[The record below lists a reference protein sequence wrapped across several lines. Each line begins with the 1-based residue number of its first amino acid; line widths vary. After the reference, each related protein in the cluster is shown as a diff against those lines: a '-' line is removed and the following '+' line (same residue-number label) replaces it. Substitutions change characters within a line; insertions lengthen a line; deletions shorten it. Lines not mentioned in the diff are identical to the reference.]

1 MDGVT
6 AEAAELNILDGVT
19 SSTTELNI
27 VDGDTTQA
35 TVTLAG
41 GDGVVINDNGTMK
54 QCLVSDFKTY
64 VADLTLT
71 TAAQAAITSVGTLT
85 GLTVNGD
92 VTISDGENDFNIAS
106 HDGTNGLQLGGTQ
119 ITATAAQL
127 NYVTGVT
134 SAIQTQ
140 LDTKATLASPT
151 LTGTPLAPTASDA
164 TNNTQIA
171 TTAYV
176 TTAITNTDI
185 ANATDAATAN
195 KIVKRD
201 SNGNAAFVNVTA
213 SVITTGTSGGVGA
226 DVSSLTTRVTA
237 LEDSVKSSGSAPTT
251 ATVGVVGDM
260 LFTTTYL
267 YILVST
273 SGSGGSI
280 TYNWKKVALVDL

>member
-1 MDGVT
+1 M
-6 AEAAELNILDGVT
+6 
-19 SSTTELNI
+19 
-27 VDGDTTQA
+27 
-35 TVTLAG
+35 
-41 GDGVVINDNGTMK
+41 
-54 QCLVSDFKTY
+54 
-64 VADLTLT
+64 
-71 TAAQAAITSVGTLT
+71 
-85 GLTVNGD
+85 
-92 VTISDGENDFNIAS
+92 
-106 HDGTNGLQLGGTQ
+106 
-119 ITATAAQL
+119 

-171 TTAYV
+171 TTQYV

-185 ANATDAATAN
+185 ANATSAN
-195 KIVKRD
+195 TGSKIAKRD
-201 SNGNAAFVNVTA
+201 ANGSISFQTVTCA
-213 SVITTGTSGGVGA
+213 ILQTGTGGGVGSDLA
-226 DVSSLTTRVTA
+226 SLTSKVTA